1 MSNIAEKK
9 NLKRNKIIEAASK
22 LFLDKSFASTAVDD
36 VVRMAG
42 VAKGTFYLYF
52 KDKYDLLDQIVS
64 FQSAEVLKNGIAL
77 LAEKE
82 KTAEMTLIERS
93 NFLTDYVVDYLFEH
107 KDLAALLNKKL
118 SSCFR
123 NLSSGEGGDFTPLID
138 TLAEDLVEKGL
149 SKASAKMKIYLVIDL
164 IGSVCCDSVLGK
176 GPYSLEQIRP
186 ELKKAVAGILGGD
199 CVD

>member
-1 MSNIAEKK
+1 MSYIEEKK
-9 NLKRNKIIEAASK
+9 NLKRSRIIDAASK

-36 VVRMAG
+36 VVRLAG

-93 NFLTDYVVDYLFEH
+93 NVLTDYVVDYLFEH

-149 SKASAKMKIYLVIDL
+149 SEASAKMKI
-164 IGSVCCDSVLGK
+164 
-176 GPYSLEQIRP
+176 
-186 ELKKAVAGILGGD
+186 
-199 CVD
+199 